1 MRVHCHTC
9 GRNYPSS
16 SMTAIRTNKKRTNTQ
31 SGFLLFC
38 PSCNKERRRDKA
50 YRGTR
55 EAIRSLR
62 KQSDTLRAALYAFEK
77 IYERG
82 VQDISIDCLERLAQE
97 TLQELVSKRTSQ
109 EEIMKQIDVLDE
121 QIKGILPIEHYCG
134 RYYEYSPNQ
143 VGNPEESK
151 RKNIKRAEK
160 FDVGKESGKETK
172 AKKEWLKRAERERER
187 QDSMDRARRSR
198 HEKLHDFSVYQQE
211 IKKKERLDALKLKKK
226 E

>member
-62 KQSDTLRAALYAFEK
+62 KQSDTLRAALYAFGM
-77 IYERG
+77 YERG
-82 VQDISIDCLERLAQE
+82 GQDISIDCLDRLAQE
-97 TLQELVSKRTSQ
+97 ILQELVSKRTSL
-109 EEIMKQIDVLDE
+109 EEIIKQIDVLDE
-121 QIKGILPIEHYCG
+121 QIRGILPIEHYCG

-151 RKNIKRAEK
+151 RKNIKRAK
-160 FDVGKESGKETK
+160 KCDVGKESGKETK
-172 AKKEWLKRAERERER
+172 AKKEWRKRAERARES

-198 HEKLHDFSVYQQE
+198 HEKIHDFSVYQQE